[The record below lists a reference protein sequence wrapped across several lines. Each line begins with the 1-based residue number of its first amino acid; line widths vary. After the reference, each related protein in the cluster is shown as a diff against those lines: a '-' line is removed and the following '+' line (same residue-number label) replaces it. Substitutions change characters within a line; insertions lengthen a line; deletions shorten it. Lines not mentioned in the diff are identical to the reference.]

1 MGKNSN
7 KHRSLNR
14 VWCTWDKKKPWNG
27 SLFVTLLLLFIEFPP
42 FIFHFFGSW
51 NAVVQE
57 TSPNLAKWN
66 RFECNL
72 AHIQL
77 LYQPTITQFESPLH
91 ANNFMYLCEKCVTNF
106 AICIPLLINNN
117 NVSCNWFT
125 FVRVCNWKQV
135 KKTQTTYKIFIWYK
149 SLWYRTKTEII
160 VHRTTFNLRK
170 KCAYVYTIRCPKQNN
185 FNLQWKNQLFEQ
197 NKRKQHES
205 RGNVFHTEK
214 TRKKNE
220 MSRKPIFYLENE
232 YAMQLQLI
240 ENGDSGE
247 KK

>member
-14 VWCTWDKKKPWNG
+14 VWCTWDKKK
-27 SLFVTLLLLFIEFPP
+27 TLEWLTICHTIIVIHRVPT
-42 FIFHFFGSW
+42 IFSVHEI
-51 NAVVQE
+51 AVVQK
-57 TSPNLAKWN
+57 TTPNLAKWN

-77 LYQPTITQFESPLH
+77 LYQPTITRFESPLH

-135 KKTQTTYKIFIWYK
+135 KKTQTTYKIFLFYFFINRSDIAPRPKLLCIEQLSICEK
-149 SLWYRTKTEII
+149 S
-160 VHRTTFNLRK
+160 VPTFTRFD
-170 KCAYVYTIRCPKQNN
+170 AQKQNN
-185 FNLQWKNQLFEQ
+185 FNLQWKNQQFEQ

-214 TRKKNE
+214 N
-220 MSRKPIFYLENE
+220 
-232 YAMQLQLI
+232 
-240 ENGDSGE
+240 E
-247 KK
+247 KKTEWVENQSFT